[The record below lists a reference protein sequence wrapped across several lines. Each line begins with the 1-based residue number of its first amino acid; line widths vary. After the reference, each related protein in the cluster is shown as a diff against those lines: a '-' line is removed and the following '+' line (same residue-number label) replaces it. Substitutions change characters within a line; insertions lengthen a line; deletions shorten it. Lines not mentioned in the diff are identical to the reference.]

1 MVKRVTGVMFVVLLF
16 APAVAAQRQ
25 PEQSYRAYLPM
36 IATPS
41 TYTIITIA

>member
-1 MVKRVTGVMFVVLLF
+1 MVKRVTIVVFAIVLF